1 MTLTTRVEEGRQ
13 LTKTLVL
20 EGRLDHESVDAFDK
34 ELDAV
39 LESPVKVVIF
49 NLTGLEYITS
59 AGLRSI
65 FRAQKVMTA
74 RAGKVV
80 ILSPQPQVQK
90 VLDIVK
96 MPDLGSVFRSVR
108 ELDDYLDAMQRKV
121 TGQE

>member
-1 MTLTTRVEEGRQ
+1 
-13 LTKTLVL
+13 
-20 EGRLDHESVDAFDK
+20 
-34 ELDAV
+34 
-39 LESPVKVVIF
+39 
-49 NLTGLEYITS
+49 
-59 AGLRSI
+59 LRSI